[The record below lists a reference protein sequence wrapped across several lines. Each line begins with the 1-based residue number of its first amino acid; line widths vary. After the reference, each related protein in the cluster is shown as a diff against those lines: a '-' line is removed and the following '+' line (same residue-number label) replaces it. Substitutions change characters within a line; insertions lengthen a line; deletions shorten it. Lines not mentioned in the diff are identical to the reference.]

1 MKLVNIFCLFFLI
14 FSFQIHASPPPLKIH
29 LFSDANGKG
38 LEKDRNVL
46 IKELTALDCEVEWF
60 ENKDNGQIS
69 YADINI
75 FVQHINNQYLHSAPY
90 NWFIPNPEWYF
101 QDLGLLDSMDLI
113 LCRTKEIER
122 IFKDRNKKTYYLG
135 FTTPDRYQPK
145 IKKIFPLYLHVAGT
159 SEQKGTSTI
168 KAAWLNSPDFPH
180 LTIVKQFEEKKE
192 LHNLNLINHYLSDE
206 SLLELQ
212 NICLVHIALSET
224 EGFGHCIMEAM
235 SAKAVVIT
243 TNAPPM
249 NEFIQDTRCLVP
261 YERFSN
267 QWLAINYHVH
277 SKDFENTIIELQKL
291 SKKDLEE
298 IGNLNRKRYLEMNLE
313 FSKNLKNLIDHF
325 IQNNP
330 METIEAMD

>member
-1 MKLVNIFCLFFLI
+1 MKIFFFLLLP
-14 FSFQIHASPPPLKIH
+14 FCFQISASEEIHLKIH
-29 LFSDANGKG
+29 LFCDANGKG
-38 LEKDRNVL
+38 LERDRDVL
-46 IKELTALDCEVEWF
+46 IKELTALNCEVEWY
-60 ENKDNGQIS
+60 ENNDNGKIS

-101 QDLGLLDSMDLI
+101 QDLELLDSMDLI

-159 SEQKGTSTI
+159 SEQKGTSAI
-168 KAAWLNSPDFPH
+168 RAAWRNHLEFPH
-180 LTIVKQFEEKKE
+180 LTILKQFEKQKE
-192 LHNLNLINHYLSDE
+192 IQNLNIISHYLSDE

-212 NICLVHIALSET
+212 NLCVVHLALSET

-235 SAKAVVIT
+235 SVKAVVIT
-243 TNAPPM
+243 TDAPPM
-249 NEFIQDTRCLVP
+249 NEFIQDTRFLVP
-261 YERFSN
+261 YDRFSN
-267 QWLAINYHVH
+267 QWLGTNFYVN
-277 SKDFENTIIELQKL
+277 SKALEKTIIELQKL
-291 SKKDLEE
+291 SKHDLEV
-298 IGNLNRKRYLEMNLE
+298 IGNLNRKRYLEMSLE
-313 FSKNLKNLIDHF
+313 FTENLKNLIDHF

-330 METIEAMD
+330 MEMIEAKG